1 VTALGLQGRV
11 NVTTAHSL
19 DIMGSSYPPSSGAF
33 RPDVVP
39 YMQPILSFLSTAR
52 SPFLINCYPYFAYKA
67 DPGSVPLE
75 YVLFQPNPG
84 VTDPSTKLNYDNML
98 YAQIDSVYAA
108 IQALGHTD
116 IDVKISESP
125 AEDRD
130 EAGHA
135 AEAIGAHRRLRL
147 RAVQREPEARAI
159 V

>member
-1 VTALGLQGRV
+1 
-11 NVTTAHSL
+11 
-19 DIMGSSYPPSSGAF
+19 
-33 RPDVVP
+33 
-39 YMQPILSFLSTAR
+39 
-52 SPFLINCYPYFAYKA
+52 
-67 DPGSVPLE
+67 
-75 YVLFQPNPG
+75 
-84 VTDPSTKLNYDNML
+84 ML

-147 RAVQREPEARAI
+147 RAVQREPEARAS